1 MTSTNL
7 AILIFPLNISMRAGI
22 LVIALGLDATIK
34 GQNFIPHP
42 IVLFG
47 KLINLADRL
56 TNKRNFSGIQR
67 RINGIIAIFALVL
80 CALII
85 GGGVAVIGSWFGL
98 YVILA
103 IQLLIVTILLAA
115 RSLDEHVRPVIGALK
130 EQSLPQARKIISQVV
145 GRNPDAL
152 DADGI
157 ARAAIE
163 STAENL
169 SDGVIAPSLY
179 YLLFGLPGLFAYKMI
194 NTADSMLGYR
204 SSRYFAYGWGAARL
218 DDVANL
224 IPARLTALLIAIAKP
239 SRIFIALKATLRD
252 AKYHRSPNA
261 GWSEAAMAAGIG
273 IQLGGAIT
281 YGNRVAK
288 NKLLFEEGR
297 KTATPQDI
305 ESALILMWRAIAIF
319 AFLLLMLALQF

>member
-7 AILIFPLNISMRAGI
+7 AILIFPLSISMRAGI
-22 LVIALGLDATIK
+22 LVIALGLDAAIK

-42 IVLFG
+42 IVIFG
-47 KLINLADRL
+47 KMINLADRL
-56 TNKRNFSGIQR
+56 SNKRNFSGIQR

-85 GGGVAVIGSWFGL
+85 GSGGMILASWFGF
-98 YVILA
+98 YAMIA
-103 IQLLIVTILLAA
+103 IQLLAVTILLAS
-115 RSLDEHVRPVIGALK
+115 RSLDEHVRPTIQALK
-130 EQSLPQARKIISQVV
+130 EKSLPQARKIISQVV

-152 DADGI
+152 DANGI

-179 YLLFGLPGLFAYKMI
+179 YLVFGLPGLFAYKMI

-218 DDVANL
+218 DDIANL
-224 IPARLTALLIAIAKP
+224 IPARLTAFLIAFSKP
-239 SRIFIALKATLRD
+239 SRVFIALKATWRE

-261 GWSEAAMAAGIG
+261 GWSEVAMAASIG
-273 IQLGGAIT
+273 IQLGGAVT

-288 NKLLFEEGR
+288 NKILFEEGR

-305 ESALILMWRAIAIF
+305 ESALTIMWRAIAIF
-319 AFLLLMLALQF
+319 AILALGLALQF